1 MGYEAR
7 LRPRFFLVGERLPAA
22 GFSKK
27 SFRMC
32 KGCLDYR
39 DSQVSQSS
47 ITRVEVNMK
56 ILKAGLLTLAVAG
69 LFALPVEESW
79 ALTKCNVT
87 TINGRTVKRVC
98 TTTRPV
104 YRPQRYSS
112 YRPFP
117 PPPPQRPGYYSYR
130 PEPRPDFGP
139 WPPRPQPWYD

>member
-56 ILKAGLLTLAVAG
+56 ILKAGLLTLAVVG
-69 LFALPVEESW
+69 LFALPVKSR
-79 ALTKCNVT
+79 
-87 TINGRTVKRVC
+87 GH
-98 TTTRPV
+98 
-104 YRPQRYSS
+104 
-112 YRPFP
+112 
-117 PPPPQRPGYYSYR
+117 
-130 PEPRPDFGP
+130 
-139 WPPRPQPWYD
+139 